1 MKKRM
6 DRRQFLK
13 STSAVS
19 GLALAGAAAAQDTPS
34 APPLP
39 SPAHLS
45 IAEKL
50 VAANYTDAERAQI
63 YDNLEAMVDRVKA
76 RRTGAP
82 LDNSDVPALTF
93 DPRLPSENYKTQ
105 SNQVSVDTSEA
116 GPLPSD
122 EDIAFAPIW
131 KQGAWLRA
139 GLISSNR
146 LTDIFVQRIKKH
158 NSKLDC
164 YITVLADSAQQEA
177 FQADV
182 DLRNGKDRGPLHGIP
197 YGLKDLADTRGVRTS
212 WGAMPYKDR
221 IPKEDAEIVKRLRD
235 AGAVLLGKTA
245 LGALAYN
252 DLWFAGHTRNPWDVE
267 EGSSGS
273 SAGSASATAAGLCGF
288 SIGSE
293 TLGSIVSPS
302 ARCGTVGLRPT
313 FGRIPRTGAM
323 ALCWSLDKLGPI
335 CRFSEDTALVLSAL
349 NGSDKADPCALDW
362 GFAYDTQQSAA
373 EDITIGYNPAWF
385 EGATATDTAVLS
397 LLKEMGFKLTEV
409 TLPELPYN
417 TLFTTVEVEAAAAFE
432 ELTLSNRDDLL
443 KWQEPEAWPNTFR
456 AAHFI
461 SAVEALQV
469 DRFRRQV
476 MEMMAGIYSKVDIL
490 ISPNFTD
497 LLTITN
503 YTGTPSLTLP
513 VGMENRQTLPRIGV
527 EKVDVNR
534 KSFPHPHAITL
545 WGNMFRED
553 QLIAVGRLLE
563 ESLRFHINRPELPTE
578 T

>member
-1 MKKRM
+1 MKKQI
-6 DRRQFLK
+6 DRRQFLR
-13 STSAVS
+13 STSALG
-19 GLALAGAAAAQDTPS
+19 GLAIAGAAAAQDD
-34 APPLP
+34 APRPP
-39 SPAHLS
+39 INSPAHLS

-50 VAANYTDAERAQI
+50 VAANYTEAERAQI

-76 RRTGAP
+76 RRSGAP
-82 LDNSDVPALTF
+82 LINSDVPALTF
-93 DPRLPSENYKTQ
+93 DPRLPGKTYKEQT
-105 SNQVSVDTSEA
+105 NRVILAETDA
-116 GPLPSD
+116 GALPPD

-131 KQGAWLRA
+131 KQGIWLRK

-146 LTDIFVQRIKKH
+146 LTDIYVQRIKKH
-158 NSKLDC
+158 NPKLDC
-164 YITVLADSAQQEA
+164 YITVMAESAQQEA

-182 DLRNGKDRGPLHGIP
+182 DLRNGNDRGPLHGIP
-197 YGLKDLADTRGVRTS
+197 YGLKDLADTKGVRTS

-221 IPKEDAEIVKRLRD
+221 VPVADAEIVKRLRE

-252 DLWFAGHTRNPWDVE
+252 DLWFAGHTRNPWDTE

-288 SIGSE
+288 SVGSE

-335 CRFSEDTALVLSAL
+335 CRYTEDTALVLAAL
-349 NGSDKADPCALDW
+349 NGSDSKDPCALDW
-362 GFAYDTQQSAA
+362 GFEYDSAQAAA
-373 EDITIGYNPAWF
+373 EDITIGYDPAWF
-385 EGATATDTAVLS
+385 LEATATDRIVLTV
-397 LLKEMGFKLTEV
+397 LREMGF
-409 TLPELPYN
+409 TLKEISLPDLPYN
-417 TLFTTVEVEAAAAFE
+417 TLFTAVEVEAAAAFE
-432 ELTLSNRDDLL
+432 ELTLTNRDDLL
-443 KWQEPEAWPNTFR
+443 RWQEPEAWPNTFR

-469 DRFRRQV
+469 DRFRRKV
-476 MEMMAGIYSKVDIL
+476 METMAGIYEDVDML

-513 VGMENRQTLPRIGV
+513 VGMESRQTLPRIGL

-545 WGNMFRED
+545 WGDMFRED

-563 ESLRFHINRPELPTE
+563 ESMAFHSNRPELTP
-578 T
+578 